1 LRKRMAVARSE
12 GGEVEVN
19 GGGTLRGRRGQGQRQ
34 RRRDNVYGL
43 RKRTVMAC
51 FKAGVEATMC

>member
-1 LRKRMAVARSE
+1 MAVARSE